1 MGNPFSCC
9 HPGRKEK
16 DRGGSKVRDRLLHTQ
31 DSSTQTGLEG
41 EEETYGL
48 IAPPPQQE
56 QDGSDKDTIEEQAQA
71 RRGTAHDSSSSGGS
85 NGSYRAEAKIQ
96 FSPAGTTVGAAAAAA
111 AAPTAAQGASSAAA
125 TAAATADQEPA
136 VARGGRE
143 PEGLPAAANEPAPAP
158 AAPPPPP
165 GHRSTGAMPR
175 AHPNDQHH
183 RRQQ

>member
-41 EEETYGL
+41 EEETHGL
-48 IAPPPQQE
+48 IAPPQQQQ
-56 QDGSDKDTIEEQAQA
+56 QDGSDKDTIEEQAEA
-71 RRGTAHDSSSSGGS
+71 RKGTAHDSSSSSGS
-85 NGSYRAEAKIQ
+85 NGSYPAGAKIQ
-96 FSPAGTTVGAAAAAA
+96 FSAAGTTVGAAAAAA
-111 AAPTAAQGASSAAA
+111 ALTAAQGASSAAA
-125 TAAATADQEPA
+125 TAVATADQGPA

-143 PEGLPAAANEPAPAP
+143 PEGLPAAAHGSAPAP